1 MSSTNTK
8 CRYRFVSL
16 TAEGMYVWWFEPQA
30 EAQCSRFSSPNTVYI
45 CPYIHQTAMGK
56 GGAGKGAAPKRW
68 PRVLTSADDSWLPWF
83 ALACRACQACH
94 DDFIHLHSAYSAL
107 YSVKLCWE
115 LGASMNFRHRME
127 SQPGSP
133 KTEGSSHFPASGPE
147 RGRDDRGCLEG
158 LDVGWCCLILM
169 ETGPASLILQEPFLL
184 KHAILEASLTRS
196 SLRHRKHLKAETGD
210 DRLSAS
216 LLSSLWGINLECRYP
231 TCQPKGANSDSN
243 SASHFLRWGDS
254 SVYIQLLGVIRID
267 KILWKKRTWSVA
279 KWQSPG

>member
-1 MSSTNTK
+1 MSSTNTR

-83 ALACRACQACH
+83 ALICLDLPWLVRLVRLVMMTS
-94 DDFIHLHSAYSAL
+94 FIFIQHIQL
-107 YSVKLCWE
+107 YIQSSCVGNWE
-115 LGASMNFRHRME
+115 LQWTSGIAWSHN
-127 SQPGSP
+127 QGSP

-147 RGRDDRGCLEG
+147 RGRDDKGCLEG

-184 KHAILEASLTRS
+184 KQAILEASLTRS

-216 LLSSLWGINLECRYP
+216 HYCLPCE
-231 TCQPKGANSDSN
+231 
-243 SASHFLRWGDS
+243 AS
-254 SVYIQLLGVIRID
+254 
-267 KILWKKRTWSVA
+267 TWSA
-279 KWQSPG
+279 AIQPASPRGQTPTAILQAIFSDEEIAQSISSYLEW